1 MGLPVVVLPVGS
13 QYGKWTVCDYPVSNG
28 KKRMHPCRCSC
39 GTERLIQ
46 AHKLVA
52 GNTLGCS
59 ACHMDRLHEAKV
71 THGASRPGP
80 DNLTY
85 RRWTV
90 MKERCSNEAHP
101 HFHHYGGRGI
111 VVCERWQKFENFFAD
126 MGHPPTPDMTIERKD
141 NSGNYEPSNCRW
153 ATRKEQVRNRRKTVM
168 VEFRGSRMALADAVE
183 LAGHAVRSPF
193 YHRAYLR
200 IRNGESADLVLG

>member
-1 MGLPVVVLPVGS
+1 
-13 QYGKWTVCDYPVSNG
+13 
-28 KKRMHPCRCSC
+28 
-39 GTERLIQ
+39 
-46 AHKLVA
+46 
-52 GNTLGCS
+52 
-59 ACHMDRLHEAKV
+59 
-71 THGASRPGP
+71 
-80 DNLTY
+80 
-85 RRWTV
+85 